1 SQHNKIIYTY
11 DKLLRPAKK
20 IYRENKGDKTL
31 IEQQIYDS
39 FSRVVKKVYGSGMI
53 RIFSYNPWGQVEM
66 AKDSMNGKP
75 LHDESFVYDAD
86 GNIIRLQRSDGEN
99 RQAIIHYRYDHMDN
113 LVSMDCEGNNDLCP
127 HDTTFSGKNLKTA
140 PAIIQQNYKFT
151 PLNRIAGVTEKLI
164 DNSSPQWHSLSK
176 TMYYVYANT
185 KVPLRLTAINTKW
198 NNQPYETHRFV
209 YDVSGNMTIDG
220 EGNKISYN
228 LFNQIIKVINSTG
241 MVSHYNYNGQ
251 GKEVE
256 IVTEKGTRQMIYQG
270 GKLNGEI
277 VTDAANHLYRM
288 SYPSAEIKTT
298 DGMIT
303 SWNESNYK
311 GDVIGI
317 LTQDKTSKQW
327 SVQQHNV
334 YSPYGMVWS
343 YGKQKTTILY
353 FQQTLKGFDGEIT
366 DAATG
371 WQFLGDGHRTYNPSQ
386 RYFFSE
392 DPDGDGYAFGSNN
405 PIMKSDPSGNM
416 PKWLGKVFSLANTV
430 FSLGMSRAHNK
441 FVLGIGRSLLWGA
454 MAIPFGPTAIGL
466 AFAAPATLTFASTVK
481 PANKGLQQAS
491 MITGSVYAGA
501 LFVAGLIAIGAG
513 IGSVAEGLL
522 AGAGAGELEG
532 SEEATVVITG
542 AEVENEIS
550 TSIQNES
557 ELAESNASATAN
569 DNNDYVENVPGGERV
584 VFGCGISK
592 TLPCYHKYV
601 DILTVS
607 QEIAQLPNR
616 WISLNNIEGAIEKIG
631 VNVFDEILQ
640 EYSRDDYLQ
649 LAYISLRPGGRLFV
663 MMNRTGGGEAWMS
676 NYAAKGAQIFGED
689 NIDYVEDLRDIDK
702 ISERF
707 GSDGINSWTYDKML
721 VFIKPV
727 KCTTL

>member
-1 SQHNKIIYTY
+1 
-11 DKLLRPAKK
+11 
-20 IYRENKGDKTL
+20 
-31 IEQQIYDS
+31 
-39 FSRVVKKVYGSGMI
+39 
-53 RIFSYNPWGQVEM
+53 
-66 AKDSMNGKP
+66 
-75 LHDESFVYDAD
+75 
-86 GNIIRLQRSDGEN
+86 
-99 RQAIIHYRYDHMDN
+99 
-113 LVSMDCEGNNDLCP
+113 
-127 HDTTFSGKNLKTA
+127 
-140 PAIIQQNYKFT
+140 
-151 PLNRIAGVTEKLI
+151 
-164 DNSSPQWHSLSK
+164 
-176 TMYYVYANT
+176 
-185 KVPLRLTAINTKW
+185 
-198 NNQPYETHRFV
+198 
-209 YDVSGNMTIDG
+209 
-220 EGNKISYN
+220 
-228 LFNQIIKVINSTG
+228 
-241 MVSHYNYNGQ
+241 
-251 GKEVE
+251 
-256 IVTEKGTRQMIYQG
+256 
-270 GKLNGEI
+270 
-277 VTDAANHLYRM
+277 
-288 SYPSAEIKTT
+288 
-298 DGMIT
+298 
-303 SWNESNYK
+303 
-311 GDVIGI
+311 
-317 LTQDKTSKQW
+317 
-327 SVQQHNV
+327 
-334 YSPYGMVWS
+334 
-343 YGKQKTTILY
+343 
-353 FQQTLKGFDGEIT
+353 
-366 DAATG
+366 
-371 WQFLGDGHRTYNPSQ
+371 
-386 RYFFSE
+386 
-392 DPDGDGYAFGSNN
+392 
-405 PIMKSDPSGNM
+405 MKSDPSGNM

-522 AGAGAGELEG
+522 AEVGAGAGAGAGELEG